1 MCEFAAF
8 AVLRSASASTVSILQ
23 LHLASHPELVA
34 ILAMLPPALSIY
46 TYNKLKCWHISRAT
60 PQSPFW
66 RGGYGVTD
74 TAIANWDS
82 GFGEITGKLGFVAPF
97 TFFAKLFKV
106 GTKEFKDQQRA
117 ATAANTARG
126 KIQGKIQGPLRLRDG
141 TGIFDKKYDDKR
153 QEWGSNGGKK
163 GKGVKMGKGKKGTK
177 VS

>member
-8 AVLRSASASTVSILQ
+8 AVLRSASASAVSILQ

-46 TYNKLKCWHISRAT
+46 TYNKLECWHICRAT

-74 TAIANWDS
+74 AAIANWDT
-82 GFGEITGKLGFVAPF
+82 GFGEIAGKLGFVGSF
-97 TFFAKLFKV
+97 KFFAKLFKV
-106 GTKEFKDQQRA
+106 DTKEFKAQRLA

-126 KIQGKIQGPLRLRDG
+126 KKMGENLWKGHTSAGD
-141 TGIFDKKYDDKR
+141 
-153 QEWGSNGGKK
+153 ENCVCGGCRA
-163 GKGVKMGKGKKGTK
+163 GCKGVKMGTGKKGTK